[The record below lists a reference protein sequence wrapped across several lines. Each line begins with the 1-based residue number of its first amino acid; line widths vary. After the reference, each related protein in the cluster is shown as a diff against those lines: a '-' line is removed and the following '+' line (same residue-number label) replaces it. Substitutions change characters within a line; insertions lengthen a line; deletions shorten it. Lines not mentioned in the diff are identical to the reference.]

1 MFRMKLT
8 LLYFFTIVLVVAV
21 MWVIIDDQREKYIQ
35 EQLYP
40 SLASA
45 SASYEAVTE
54 RRVSRLK
61 EYAESIRNSDLSAY
75 VQFLNESREEM
86 RNILTR
92 TRQEFP
98 EQDQGSSERQKIKKV
113 EFVYEQSEG
122 LQARFGEQLSKQA
135 KKSLDIEGG
144 YAKFVQDYVLS
155 SCLAEAD
162 PWSVCYFKLIWLP
175 LTQIVFPVQKKE
187 FGRAFPELFVLV
199 DDTMT
204 TRLFY
209 TNLKTAMETMVVRG
223 TKDNPYSD
231 SLADAL
237 YKAGLHYRKHTVN
250 QFMQR
255 AEVLDKLEESPEG
268 TMLSSFLTLDNKVYV
283 VVAARLDDPSGKYLG
298 AVLVGYE
305 VGTGVAWED
314 TAITLG
320 IRPVLQQCLDDKLDG
335 VEQHNAALCENEMS
349 KQENGVTY
357 LLRNKKGQTLRAG
370 TSLPN
375 DDANRLTQDSKDLEA
390 EPSRTLGALLAK
402 ANPVLVE
409 EPPDGESLRAILTV
423 DVEAAVSM
431 FHTMKV
437 VIVLLGILV
446 FLVGMLILQ
455 LISRSFAKPFERI
468 DAGVHE
474 IIGGNFEY
482 TFPFNFR
489 EELPRSMAQSLT
501 IMKAVLLGLPLPEDQ
516 ERDDSWASNLRIE
529 GEAGETSSP
538 PVDEETGEELET
550 QAELGE
556 VNSDGIKESATEYY
570 RRLFREYT
578 QAKQKLGEDTSK
590 ITYIKFVEKIA
601 KTEKALREKYEVKQ
615 ILLRVETKDTQV
627 VLVPLKV
634 VG

>member
-1 MFRMKLT
+1 MKLA

-21 MWVIIDDQREKYIQ
+21 MWVIIDDQRDKYVQ

-45 SASYEAVTE
+45 SASYDAVTD
-54 RRVSRLK
+54 RRIARLK
-61 EYAESIRNSDLSAY
+61 DYAESILDSDLRAY
-75 VQFLNESREEM
+75 VQFLNESREEV

-98 EQDQGSSERQKIKKV
+98 VRKQVSPERLMK
-113 EFVYEQSEG
+113 FVYGEAEG
-122 LQARFGEQLSKQA
+122 LLARFGEQLSKQA
-135 KKSLDIEGG
+135 TKSLDVEGG
-144 YAKFVQDYVLS
+144 YANFVQDYVLS
-155 SCLAEAD
+155 GCLAEAD
-162 PWSVCYFKLIWLP
+162 PWSVCYFKMTWLP
-175 LTQIVFPVQKKE
+175 LTQIIFPVQKKE

-199 DDTMT
+199 DDSMS
-204 TRLFY
+204 TRLVF
-209 TNLKTAMETMVVRG
+209 TNLKSAMETMVVRG
-223 TKDNPYSD
+223 TKNKPYRE
-231 SLADAL
+231 SLDEAL
-237 YKAGLHYRKHTVN
+237 FEAGVRYQSHIIDK
-250 QFMQR
+250 FMQR
-255 AEVLDKLEESPEG
+255 AEVLNVLRTSFKS
-268 TMLSSFLTLDNKVYV
+268 TISSFLTLNDKVYV
-283 VVAARLDDPSGKYLG
+283 VVAARLADSSGKFLG

-305 VGTGVAWED
+305 VGTAVAWED

-320 IRPVLQQCLDDKLDG
+320 IRPVLQQCLEAQLDTDG
-335 VEQHNAALCENEMS
+335 GGEQHNEALCEYEMS

-375 DDANRLTQDSKDLEA
+375 DTANSLTQDSKELEA
-390 EPSRTLGALLAK
+390 EPSRTLGSLLAK
-402 ANPVLVE
+402 ANPVPVDYA
-409 EPPDGESLRAILTV
+409 PDGETLRSILTV
-423 DVEAAVSM
+423 DIEAAVGM
-431 FHTMKV
+431 FQTMKV
-437 VIVLLGILV
+437 VIILLGIFV

-468 DAGVHE
+468 DAGIHE

-482 TFPFNFR
+482 SFPFNFR

-529 GEAGETSSP
+529 GDTGSEGSLP
-538 PVDEETGEELET
+538 LDEDTGEVIET

-556 VNSDGIKESATEYY
+556 VKADGVKESATEYY

-601 KTEKALREKYEVKQ
+601 KTEKALREKYDVKQ